1 MPDDSETARPNGAEP
16 QDPADVTSPTR
27 RTLPR
32 AARLS
37 RLAPSG
43 DPTPGDADTAP
54 VAPAPVALLPVAEL
68 VVTSLVATPT
78 LPTAP
83 ALPPLPTPAPVAT
96 PAPNESSIE
105 VLAATAAAYTDLPP
119 AKPFQA
125 AQMVELKAPTSSV
138 PSPAVAAAQHAA
150 AQEAARAPSKPVT
163 FKPLTDSMATRSVVL
178 SVLGL
183 ILCLFPV
190 ISLVGLVWGLMAAR
204 RIKRSNGTIIG
215 AGSARLGI
223 ILGAAGLLIGT
234 IFDVVFLLKR

>member
-1 MPDDSETARPNGAEP
+1 VLDDSETARPNNAEP
-16 QDPADVTSPTR
+16 HDPADVTSLTR

-37 RLAPSG
+37 RLAPTD
-43 DPTPGDADTAP
+43 DPTTGDTDTAP
-54 VAPAPVALLPVAEL
+54 VLP
-68 VVTSLVATPT
+68 S
-78 LPTAP
+78 
-83 ALPPLPTPAPVAT
+83 LPTPAPLPT
-96 PAPNESSIE
+96 QAPSESSIE
-105 VLAATAAAYTDLPP
+105 ILAATAAAYTDLPP

-125 AQMVELKAPTSSV
+125 AQILELKAPTSSV

-183 ILCLFPV
+183 VLCLFPV

-223 ILGAAGLLIGT
+223 ILGAAGLLAGT
-234 IFDVVFLLKR
+234 IFDIVFLLKR